1 MDWIKLAEDGVQLQD
16 LMKTAMEMENALKKS
31 MVWTKCLESRICF
44 VH

>member
-31 MVWTKCLESRICF
+31 MV
-44 VH
+44 